1 MILGGKTM
9 KKFIDI
15 DYSES
20 KLDSYPHPIRKN
32 IIDGEPIWESASIYR
47 DEIKGIEIGIWGA
60 NEGKW
65 LFIAEKSEQCH
76 VLIGKSNITNQKT
89 GEIFTVEAGDSFF
102 LEVGFEGI
110 WEVIEPTRKEF
121 LTFD

>member
-1 MILGGKTM
+1 MN
-9 KKFIDI
+9 KFIVI

-20 KLDSYPHPIRKN
+20 MLDSYPHPIRKN
-32 IIDGEPIWESASIYR
+32 IIEGNPIWDSTSIYK

-65 LFIAEKSEQCH
+65 TFVAEKSEQCH
-76 VLIGKSNITNQKT
+76 VLTGKSKIINRKT
-89 GEIFTVEAGDSFF
+89 GEVFPVEAGDSFF
-102 LEVGFEGI
+102 LEAGFEGI
-110 WEVIEPTRKEF
+110 WEIIEPTRKEF